1 MANLVHTKHT
11 VTTRTTIDHRTV
23 TGHSHKAVGDR
34 LHVHPA
40 AITAPAHTR
49 KALTTATAKARV
61 KAPIDPTIP
70 KVKVRLGTT
79 IVRRTMEKVIPQ
91 LKVGKVKVA
100 GGAETDTPPQLP
112 LTQNHRIPQHYLREN
127 SQ

>member
-23 TGHSHKAVGDR
+23 TGQCHKAVGDR

-49 KALTTATAKARV
+49 KALTTVTAKARV

-70 KVKVRLGTT
+70 KVKVRLGMI

-91 LKVGKVKVA
+91 LKVGKVRVA
-100 GGAETDTPPQLP
+100 GGVVTDMPPQLP
-112 LTQNHRIPQHYLREN
+112 LTQNYLTPQHYPMEN
-127 SQ
+127 NL